1 VRYLLDTHTL
11 VWWLTDDGHLSHPAR
26 AALGDGD
33 NEVIVSAVSA
43 FELTTKHRLGK
54 WPEAGLIS
62 TDFVKY
68 VMAERFT
75 LLAIETSHA
84 LYAGQLVAEHKD
96 PFDRLLAAQAIL
108 EDLIIVST
116 DTAFDTFGV
125 QRLW

>member
-1 VRYLLDTHTL
+1 MRYLLDTHTL
-11 VWWLTDDGHLSHPAR
+11 VWWLMNDGHLSPPAR
-26 AALGDGD
+26 AALSDGD

-54 WPEAGLIS
+54 WPEAGPIS

-96 PFDRLLAAQAIL
+96 PFDRLLAAQSKL
-108 EDLIIVST
+108 ESLVIVSA
-116 DTAFDTFGV
+116 DTAFDTLGV